1 MKRTIKLKESELRRM
16 ISESVRKVLNENFN
30 ASECASKVEYIIS
43 DMLDDEYGYSEEQ
56 IKSMSPYDILDAW
69 LQWEGI
75 QGYTDDILT
84 LVSGLYNVD
93 LND

>member
-1 MKRTIKLKESELRRM
+1 MKRTIKLRESELRRM
-16 ISESVRKVLNENFN
+16 ISESVRRALNENFN
-30 ASECASKVEYIIS
+30 ASECGSKVEYIIS
-43 DMLDDEYGYSEEQ
+43 DMIDDEYGYSEEQ
-56 IKSMSPYDILDAW
+56 INSMSPYDILDAW